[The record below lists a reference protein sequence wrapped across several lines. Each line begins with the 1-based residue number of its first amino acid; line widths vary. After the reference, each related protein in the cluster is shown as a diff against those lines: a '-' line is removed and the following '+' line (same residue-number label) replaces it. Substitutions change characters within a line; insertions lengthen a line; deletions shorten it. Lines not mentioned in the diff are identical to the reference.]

1 MMKNTVKRGTAANIY
16 TPNFSMAGKTGT
28 CQTEYW
34 IEPGRYIASFA
45 GYFPADNP
53 KYSCI
58 VVVHKPKRSKG
69 YYGNI
74 VAAPVFKRIAQK
86 IYTDTPI
93 MDELPSLEVES
104 EAVEKDFEK
113 YYTKVQNEKVLMP
126 NVKGMPAMDAIPLLE
141 NLGLKVQV
149 NGDGIVT
156 SQSIT
161 AGQKIKSN
169 QKVNLK
175 LS

>member
-1 MMKNTVKRGTAANIY
+1 
-16 TPNFSMAGKTGT
+16 
-28 CQTEYW
+28 
-34 IEPGRYIASFA
+34 
-45 GYFPADNP
+45 
-53 KYSCI
+53 
-58 VVVHKPKRSKG
+58 VVHKPKRSKG

-149 NGDGIVT
+149 NGDGIVK